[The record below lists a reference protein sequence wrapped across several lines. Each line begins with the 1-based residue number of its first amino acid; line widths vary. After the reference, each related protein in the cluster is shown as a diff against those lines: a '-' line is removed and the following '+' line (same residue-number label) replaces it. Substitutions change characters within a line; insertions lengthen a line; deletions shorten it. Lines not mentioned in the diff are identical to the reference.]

1 MATITWRTPSDDDAA
16 KRPAVE
22 AWSSDRY
29 REWGTLLAVVPE
41 SPHYLVWVDGL
52 VKRHLHCRMQRE
64 AKQMMES
71 K

>member
-1 MATITWRTPSDDDAA
+1 MNEITWVEPVDNDATR
-16 KRPAVE
+16 RPAVE

-52 VKRHLHCRMQRE
+52 VKRHLYCRMQRE
-64 AKQMMES
+64 AKQ
-71 K
+71 